1 MKTLTNVSFARG
13 FSRTLDLTGAKE
25 WPELS
30 NDRRADYEALR
41 SDWEHVGR
49 TIQGECERYEKSE
62 LQ

>member
-41 SDWEHVGR
+41 LSLIH
-49 TIQGECERYEKSE
+49 I
-62 LQ
+62 